1 VCRSLVDAR
10 FGGVT
15 VVSGM
20 GIAANGTTANGGVG
34 DLSSVHGSSLGAADM
49 SLLFFLFVG
58 PPRMFRNSPL
68 LILRSAVVMLSSSP
82 RSCFCT
88 GASRRGLS
96 LRKKKRNPKKKVR
109 IEGPIHRGV
118 CTW

>member
-1 VCRSLVDAR
+1 MCRSLVDAR

-49 SLLFFLFVG
+49 SL
-58 PPRMFRNSPL
+58 
-68 LILRSAVVMLSSSP
+68 
-82 RSCFCT
+82 
-88 GASRRGLS
+88 
-96 LRKKKRNPKKKVR
+96 
-109 IEGPIHRGV
+109 
-118 CTW
+118 